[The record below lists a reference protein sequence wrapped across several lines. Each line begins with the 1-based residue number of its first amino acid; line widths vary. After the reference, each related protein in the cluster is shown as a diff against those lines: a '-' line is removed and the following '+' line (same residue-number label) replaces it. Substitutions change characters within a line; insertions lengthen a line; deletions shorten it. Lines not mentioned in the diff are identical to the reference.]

1 MNILHLSD
9 LHLGKRIYE
18 CSMIDE
24 QRAVLAQALDLAR
37 EADVTQSGAF
47 TLDEALALIPH
58 EDVRRVLRHAFAQYT
73 HNEVAHG

>member
-1 MNILHLSD
+1 MSTFFAAASEED
-9 LHLGKRIYE
+9 
-18 CSMIDE
+18 
-24 QRAVLAQALDLAR
+24 AFAPR

-58 EDVRRVLRHAFAQYT
+58 EDVRQVLRHAFAQYT